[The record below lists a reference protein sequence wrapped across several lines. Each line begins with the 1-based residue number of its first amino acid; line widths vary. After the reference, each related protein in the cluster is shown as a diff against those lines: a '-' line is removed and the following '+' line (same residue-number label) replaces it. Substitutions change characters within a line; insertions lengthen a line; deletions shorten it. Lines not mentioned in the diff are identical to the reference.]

1 MFVKLRIVLIL
12 TWILPKSLFK
22 ESQPLDLCDPG
33 GIHSFNGWDFSGS
46 DFEDYLF
53 MEIII
58 TFVSLQGTV
67 SYCSLQRHC
76 FKVVVFYFLAN
87 KCMVVKIGNV
97 KILNSDLFNPWLWQV
112 YSLQWIV
119 AADHP
124 LKREE
129 CYLSYLSSQ
138 GKLLTSMHFVTVA
151 ATIK

>member
-1 MFVKLRIVLIL
+1 VNPPKIAFRRISTIGFVWPRWDPLIQWMGFFGKWFRGLSFHGNNHYFCKPVGYGLLLL
-12 TWILPKSLFK
+12 TAKTLFQSCCFLFLGKQMHGCVWK
-22 ESQPLDLCDPG
+22 EL
-33 GIHSFNGWDFSGS
+33 
-46 DFEDYLF
+46 
-53 MEIII
+53 
-58 TFVSLQGTV
+58 
-67 SYCSLQRHC
+67 
-76 FKVVVFYFLAN
+76 
-87 KCMVVKIGNV
+87 IGNV